1 MSGLHDRPT
10 AKELTEAVRE
20 LLEGHLLANGAA
32 AGAFQIRVA
41 VNALRVVE
49 RELAVCGE
57 DDRRH
62 RERLAALG
70 YGDDAALAGALRR
83 REVPPERLNEVR
95 AAVLASV
102 EDKLRVANPGYLDSP

>member
-20 LLEGHLLANGAA
+20 FLEGHLVADGAA
-32 AGAFQIRVA
+32 AGSFQIRVA

-49 RELAVCGE
+49 RELAVDGE
-57 DDRRH
+57 DERRH
-62 RERLAALG
+62 RERLASLG
-70 YGDDAALAGALRR
+70 YVDEAALAGALRR
-83 REVPPERLNEVR
+83 REVPPEQLNDVR

-102 EDKLRVANPGYLDSP
+102 EDKLRVANPTYLDTA